1 MTQFLYTFK
10 LAGMSY
16 ALVTGGSKGIGYAIA
31 EALAKRK
38 YDLVLVA
45 RHLAALET
53 AKEKLEEKYGVKIFI
68 LSFDLSKEDAAG
80 EISAW
85 CVKNNISLNMLC
97 NVAGIGGTA
106 DFLNSS
112 LSEMQYMIL
121 LNVTSTMA
129 LTMQLLPLLQ
139 KEAPA
144 YILNVASMAGF
155 APIPS
160 KNIYSATKSSV
171 LYFSY
176 SLRYQLK
183 KQKISVSALCPGPV
197 FTKPEIEKI
206 TVEKLGK
213 FGKMMAV
220 KPARVGEIAVK
231 GLLNKRMIIIPGVL
245 SKIMSV
251 TLRILPR
258 RLITYI
264 YHKMG

>member
-1 MTQFLYTFK
+1 
-10 LAGMSY
+10 MSY
-16 ALVTGGSKGIGYAIA
+16 ALIAGGSKGIGYAIA

-45 RHLAALET
+45 RHSTTLET
-53 AKEKLEEKYGVKIFI
+53 ARQQLETKYGIKVF
-68 LSFDLSKEDAAG
+68 LLVFDLSQENSAE

-85 CVKNNISLNMLC
+85 CFKNNITLKILC

-106 DFLNSS
+106 DFLSSS
-112 LSEMQYMIL
+112 LPEMQYMIR
-121 LNVTSTMA
+121 LNVTSATA
-129 LTMQLLPLLQ
+129 LTIKLLPLLQ

-144 YILNVASMAGF
+144 YILNVASMAAF

-160 KNIYSATKSSV
+160 KNIYSTTKSAV

-197 FTKPEIEKI
+197 FTKPEIKKT
-206 TVEKLGK
+206 TVEKMGRI
-213 FGKMMAV
+213 GIMMAV
-220 KPARVGEIAVK
+220 SPARVGEIAVK

-251 TLRILPR
+251 ALRIFPR
-258 RLITYI
+258 RLVTYI